1 MEVHADENGFAVLLC
16 EVLPQDVSFS
26 AIDGH
31 PCPNYW
37 LRLKY
42 RVGDFPMAIVSA
54 SSNNPISCSS
64 PARARR
70 VCLCASSHFPSSQ
83 RSGRKCDLNFLFAR
97 SAARYMN

>member
-70 VCLCASSHFPSSQ
+70 RVFVCQFAFPFLSEI
-83 RSGRKCDLNFLFAR
+83 RKEV
-97 SAARYMN
+97 